1 LERFGS
7 FRIGLMALVAVGFLA
22 AGVAG
27 DPAAAAPE
35 DPGLE
40 ELWDQFPLDA
50 ERDSPAEGGGSS
62 DEAGTET
69 EPTQQVEPRSFPQP
83 GGTDST
89 LGTPAIVA
97 AGIALLLLGLLL
109 GGYAVLSSGHV
120 PNPPRVRMP
129 ARPSVRGRQPVRAA
143 AVAAAGWV
151 RSARVALPTPRSA
164 SIPSPDPLMEPRV
177 IDDLLRAVR
186 AAPQQR
192 KPVEANMLRKA
203 DRSGHASETEALK
216 AKPRMAEAHKSSKAG
231 PHAEAEV
238 LKRKHPVDGTEA
250 LKAKGEGEGALDKER
265 LARSDAVALK
275 EKLASPLNDAHAKKQ
290 RESPVRTRPRR
301 VVPKRQSALR
311 PVPDPDVEKWAQAG
325 QARVTGKHP
334 HECEVRWWRGYVQS
348 QFWAVSTDAGAE
360 ATIALSPYFRWRK
373 STPPP
378 ETPASA
384 AALRALVGSLEHE
397 GWRVVGRGEDWFA
410 VRLAMDVIQ
419 EGDRNGT

>member
-1 LERFGS
+1 
-7 FRIGLMALVAVGFLA
+7 MALVAVGFLA

-27 DPAAAAPE
+27 DPAAAARE

-62 DEAGTET
+62 DDAGTET

-89 LGTPAIVA
+89 LGTPAPLAIVA

-109 GGYAVLSSGHV
+109 GGYAVLYSGHV
-120 PNPPRVRMP
+120 PSPPRVRMP

-143 AVAAAGWV
+143 AVAAADWV
-151 RSARVALPTPRSA
+151 RSARVALPTSRSA
-164 SIPSPDPLMEPRV
+164 SIPSPDPPMGSR
-177 IDDLLRAVR
+177 ITDDLLLAVR
-186 AAPQQR
+186 AVPQQR
-192 KPVEANMLRKA
+192 KPVEAKLRRKA
-203 DRSGHASETEALK
+203 NRPGHASEIEALK
-216 AKPRMAEAHKSSKAG
+216 AKPRVAEAPKSSKAG

-238 LKRKHPVDGTEA
+238 LKRKLPADGTEA

-265 LARSDAVALK
+265 LARNDAVALK
-275 EKLASPLNDAHAKKQ
+275 EKLASRLNDAHATKQ
-290 RESPVRTRPRR
+290 RESPVRTGPRR
-301 VVPKRQSALR
+301 VVPKRRSALR
-311 PVPDPDVEKWAQAG
+311 PVPDPEVEEWTQAR
-325 QARVTGKHP
+325 QARVAGKHP

-348 QFWAVSTDAGAE
+348 QFWAVSTDAEAE

-419 EGDRNGT
+419 EGERNGT